1 MRNKSVS
8 FLEILEYYFK
18 IYLPTAK
25 GLADSTI
32 KSYKVVFRLFI
43 EYLFSKKGI
52 KAGEISFG
60 LLDTACLL
68 YTSDAASE

>member
-8 FLEILEYYFK
+8 FLEMLEYYFR

-32 KSYKVVFRLFI
+32 KSYKTVFRLFI

-52 KAGEISFG
+52 KVS
-60 LLDTACLL
+60 
-68 YTSDAASE
+68 ASKDGV